1 MKVVREFATSKA
13 VVGPE
18 TDGCKPEL
26 RIALSLF
33 DMNVRGFFAFVAEEK
48 KP

>member
-1 MKVVREFATSKA
+1 MQVRELATSKA
-13 VVGPE
+13 LVGGE
-18 TDGCKPEL
+18 SDRCKPEL
-26 RIALSLF
+26 GIALGLF